1 MILTE
6 RVLWK
11 ILNGDLDFLD
21 SFSSSYRDALIKE
34 IVDSPLKDKILKDSF
49 EVIYKKDPIMAFRIS
64 CNSPRFSDL
73 WRRRLEPDHYVLF
86 DYNALLYFLLNVD
99 WAKKYVLEVLDSLI
113 LGSRTCAFAILRYTG
128 RTKDYSLAKSI
139 VTHYN
144 LEVRGIFLEEMIDT
158 HAHMLF
164 SVCEDITEC
173 FVKRDSNGNIV
184 GIMDEEKVSK
194 IASLILVHGIGED
207 VYLQIRDF
215 IFDNYETNTLA
226 ATLDGYGKYNM
237 DVFTSNKDML
247 VRDIDRLFITSKNY
261 KYVLVTKYREYL
273 DPTVVRDFIS
283 KVSPFTW
290 IDRDAV
296 SKIFLSGLGDKFL
309 EYVDKYLEISTGAK
323 VISDAGVGTCS
334 RAFRVGDYV
343 IKLSHKK
350 WSMEDSL
357 CPSGYLFAKNY
368 EEDVVRKS
376 NGEVTG
382 AVEVQKYLTRPL
394 VLSEDVVIANY
405 QDALRDEGY
414 YTKDVLTDGDTGANC
429 YYLDS
434 YKDADCE
441 DPEQLPDWFKKDHVV
456 LVDRDLVFRLEN
468 KNPKLK
474 AINLK

>member
-6 RVLWK
+6 RVVWK
-11 ILNGDLDFLD
+11 ILNNDLDFID
-21 SFSSSYRDALIKE
+21 TFSSTYIDAITKE
-34 IVDSPLKDKILKDSF
+34 IIDSPIREKILEEAFDF
-49 EVIYKKDPIMAFRIS
+49 IYKKDPVIAFKIS
-64 CNSPRFSDL
+64 CKSPKFTNL
-73 WRRRLEPDHYVLF
+73 WRRRLEMDYSVLF
-86 DYNALLYFLLNVD
+86 DYNALLDFLLYVD
-99 WAKKYVLEVLDSLI
+99 WSKKFVGEIVDKLI
-113 LGSRTCAFAILRYTG
+113 LNSKTCGFAILRYTE

-139 VTHYN
+139 ATHYN
-144 LEVRGIFLEEMIDT
+144 LDVRGIFIEEMIDT

-164 SVCEDITEC
+164 NVYDDISEC

-184 GIMDEEKVSK
+184 RLMDEEKVSK
-194 IASLILVHGIGED
+194 IASLILLHGIGED

-215 IFDNYETNTLA
+215 IFNNYDKNTLA
-226 ATLDGYGKYNM
+226 AVLDGYGKYNM
-237 DVFTSNKDML
+237 DIFTLNKEML
-247 VRDIDRLFITSKNY
+247 VRDIDRLFVTSKNY
-261 KYVLVTKYREYL
+261 KYELATRYQEYL
-273 DPTVVRDFIS
+273 NPSIVREFIS

-290 IDRDAV
+290 IDREAV

-323 VISDAGVGTCS
+323 VISDAGFGTCS

-350 WSMEDSL
+350 WSMEEDL

-382 AVEVQKYLTRPL
+382 AIEVQRYLTRPL
-394 VLSEDVVIANY
+394 VVGDYMAIFNY
-405 QDALRDEGY
+405 QEALRNAGY

-434 YKDADCE
+434 YMDADCD
-441 DPEQLPDWFKKDHVV
+441 DPEQLPDWFKKDPVV